1 LTPKLG
7 LRSRPA
13 HHGPLEPYAGAISVV
28 SSLVIHVARLD
39 MLYRITSEAGYLR
52 ADLFHRETA
61 EESREFFAAVAEAAQ
76 RRGCTSILISVH
88 ASSPLFTVDRSGF
101 FAEFALLDS
110 DPHRKVALV
119 ADDEEL
125 DYSHEYFA
133 LLAQHQG
140 LNVSHFRNEVA
151 ALDWLQPRSLEI
163 EREGDGQRS
172 HS

>member
-1 LTPKLG
+1 
-7 LRSRPA
+7 
-13 HHGPLEPYAGAISVV
+13 
-28 SSLVIHVARLD
+28 

-52 ADLFHRETA
+52 AELFHRETA

-76 RRGCTSILISVH
+76 RRRCNTILISVH
-88 ASSPLFTVDRSGF
+88 SSSPLFTVDRSGF

-110 DPHRKVALV
+110 DPYRKVALV
-119 ADDEEL
+119 ADSDEL

-140 LNVSHFRNEVA
+140 MNVGHFRSEVT
-151 ALDWLQPRSLEI
+151 ALDWLQPRSLEMA
-163 EREGDGQRS
+163 RDGNGQRS